1 MLNYQKANSFND
13 YRTSGHSSVVERLV
27 ANEKVVGSSP
37 IARSKIMII
46 WIASYPKSGNT
57 YLRSFISSYYFSKK
71 GKFDFDLL
79 LNILQFPSIKFSKKK
94 INSEMEAS
102 QNWVYNQQQ
111 FFSGDKIHF
120 IKTHSSLN
128 QYNGNNFTNKNL
140 SLGAIYI
147 VRDPRNLI
155 TSMTHHYSLNYEQ
168 AYLKLINEN
177 QTLLEKSSDGDFS
190 NFTFLGSW
198 SSHYKSWQNT
208 NEFKTLFI
216 KYEDLEDNKYDT
228 FKKIIAFI
236 NSLKTNKSSIN
247 EKKLINSI
255 NSTSFSNLRN
265 KEENEGFEES
275 VYSRSGQKKRF
286 FNLGFNNRWQKI
298 LPKNI
303 LQKLNNTLQN
313 DLNDLGYI
321 IND

>member
-1 MLNYQKANSFND
+1 M
-13 YRTSGHSSVVERLV
+13 VERLV

-37 IARSKIMII
+37 IARSRIMII

-57 YLRSFISSYYFSKK
+57 YLRSFISSYYYSKK

-79 LNILQFPSIKFSKKK
+79 LKILQFPSIKFSKKK
-94 INSEMEAS
+94 INSELEAS
-102 QNWVYNQQQ
+102 QSWIYNQQQ

-120 IKTHSSLN
+120 VKTHNSLDN
-128 QYNGNNFTNKNL
+128 YKGNSFTTKNL

-155 TSMTHHYSLNYEQ
+155 TSMTHHYSLNYEE
-168 AYLKLINEN
+168 AYLKLINDK
-177 QTLLEKSSDGDFS
+177 QTLLEKSTDGDYS

-198 SSHYKSWQNT
+198 SNHYKSWKNT
-208 NEFKTLFI
+208 NDFKTLFI
-216 KYEDLEDNKYDT
+216 KYEDLENDKLDT
-228 FKKIIAFI
+228 FKKIVYFI
-236 NSLKTNKSSIN
+236 NRLKGDTSLIN

-255 NSTSFSNLRN
+255 NSTNFSNLRN

-275 VYSRSGQKKRF
+275 IYSRSGKKKRF

-303 LQKLNNTLQN
+303 LLKLNNTLQN
-313 DLNDLGYI
+313 DLNTLGYET
-321 IND
+321 NE

>member
-1 MLNYQKANSFND
+1 
-13 YRTSGHSSVVERLV
+13 
-27 ANEKVVGSSP
+27 
-37 IARSKIMII
+37 MII

-57 YLRSFISSYYFSKK
+57 YLRSFISSYYYSKK

-79 LNILQFPSIKFSKKK
+79 LKILQFPSIKFSKKK
-94 INSEMEAS
+94 INSELEAS
-102 QNWVYNQQQ
+102 QSWIYNQQQ

-120 IKTHSSLN
+120 VKTHNSLDN
-128 QYNGNNFTNKNL
+128 YKGNSFTTKNL

-155 TSMTHHYSLNYEQ
+155 TSMTHHYSLNYEE
-168 AYLKLINEN
+168 AYLKLINDK
-177 QTLLEKSSDGDFS
+177 QTLLEKSTDGDYS

-198 SSHYKSWQNT
+198 SNHYKSWKNT
-208 NEFKTLFI
+208 NDFKTLFI
-216 KYEDLEDNKYDT
+216 KYEDLENDKLDT
-228 FKKIIAFI
+228 FKKIVYFI
-236 NSLKTNKSSIN
+236 NRLKGDTSLIN

-255 NSTSFSNLRN
+255 NSTNFSNLRN

-275 VYSRSGQKKRF
+275 IYSRSGKKKRF

-303 LQKLNNTLQN
+303 LLKLNNTLQN
-313 DLNDLGYI
+313 DLNTLGYET
-321 IND
+321 NE

>member
-1 MLNYQKANSFND
+1 M
-13 YRTSGHSSVVERLV
+13 VERLV

-37 IARSKIMII
+37 IARSNIMII

-71 GKFDFDLL
+71 GKFNFDLL
-79 LNILQFPSIKFSKKK
+79 LNVLQFPSLKFAKNK
-94 INSEMEAS
+94 ISSELEAS
-102 QNWVYNQQQ
+102 QNWIYNQQQ
-111 FFSGDKIHF
+111 FFSGDKVHF

-128 QYNGNNFTNKNL
+128 EYNGYRFTDKNL

-155 TSMTHHYSLNYEQ
+155 TSMTHHYSLNYDQ
-168 AYLKLINEN
+168 AYSKLINEK
-177 QTLLEKSSDGDFS
+177 QTLLEKSSDGDYS

-198 SSHYKSWQNT
+198 SSHYKSWKNT

-216 KYEDLEDNKYDT
+216 KYEDLENNKLDT
-228 FKKIIAFI
+228 FKLIINFI
-236 NSLKTNKSSIN
+236 NNLKKDKSPID
-247 EKKLINSI
+247 EKKFSNSI
-255 NSTSFSNLRN
+255 NSTNFSNLRN

-275 VYSRSGQKKRF
+275 VYSNLGERKRF

-303 LQKLNNTLQN
+303 LIKLNNTFKKE
-313 DLNDLGYI
+313 LNDLGY
-321 IND
+321 NLDD

>member
-1 MLNYQKANSFND
+1 M
-13 YRTSGHSSVVERLV
+13 VERLV

-79 LNILQFPSIKFSKKK
+79 FNILQFPSVKFVKKK
-94 INSEMEAS
+94 INSESEAS
-102 QNWVYNQQQ
+102 RNWIYNQQQ

-120 IKTHSSLN
+120 LKTHSSLN
-128 QYNGNNFTNKNL
+128 QYKGNSFTTKNL

-147 VRDPRNLI
+147 VRDPRNII

-168 AYLKLINEN
+168 SYLKLINEK
-177 QTLLEKSSDGDFS
+177 QTLLEKSLDGDYS

-198 SSHYKSWQNT
+198 SNHYKSWKNT

-216 KYEDLEDNKYDT
+216 RYEDLENNKLDT
-228 FKKIIAFI
+228 FRQIVNFI
-236 NSLKTNKSSIN
+236 NTLKKDKSSIN
-247 EKKLINSI
+247 EKKLVNSV
-255 NSTSFSNLRN
+255 NSTNFSNLKN
-265 KEENEGFEES
+265 KEKNEGFEES
-275 VYSRSGQKKRF
+275 PYSKSGEKKSF

-298 LPKNI
+298 LPRNI
-303 LQKLNNTLQN
+303 ILKLNNTFQN
-313 DLNDLGYI
+313 DLNDLGY
-321 IND
+321 NLNE

>member
-1 MLNYQKANSFND
+1 M
-13 YRTSGHSSVVERLV
+13 VERLV

-79 LNILQFPSIKFSKKK
+79 LNILQFPSVKFVKKK

-102 QNWVYNQQQ
+102 QNWIYNQQQ
-111 FFSGDKIHF
+111 FFSGNKIHF
-120 IKTHSSLN
+120 LKTHSSLN
-128 QYNGNNFTNKNL
+128 QYKGNNFTTKNL

-147 VRDPRNLI
+147 VRDPRNII

-168 AYLKLINEN
+168 SYLKLINEK
-177 QTLLEKSSDGDFS
+177 QTLLEKSIGEDYS

-198 SSHYKSWQNT
+198 SNHYKSWKNT
-208 NEFKTLFI
+208 NEFNTLFVR
-216 KYEDLEDNKYDT
+216 YEDLENNKLDI
-228 FKKIIAFI
+228 FRKIVNFI
-236 NSLKTNKSSIN
+236 NTLKKDNSPIN
-247 EKKLINSI
+247 EKKLVNSV
-255 NSTSFSNLRN
+255 NSTNFSNLKN
-265 KEENEGFEES
+265 KEKNEGFEES
-275 VYSRSGQKKRF
+275 PYSKSGEKKSF

-303 LQKLNNTLQN
+303 IFKLNNTFQN
-313 DLNDLGYI
+313 DLNDLGY
-321 IND
+321 NLNE

>member
-1 MLNYQKANSFND
+1 M
-13 YRTSGHSSVVERLV
+13 VERLV

-57 YLRSFISSYYFSKK
+57 YLRSFIASYYFSKK

-94 INSEMEAS
+94 INSELEAC
-102 QNWVYNQQQ
+102 QNWIYNQQQ

-120 IKTHSSLN
+120 IKTHNCLN
-128 QYNGNNFTNKNL
+128 QYKGNDFTTKNL
-140 SLGAIYI
+140 SLGAIYV

-155 TSMTHHYSLNYEQ
+155 TSMTHHYSIDYNE
-168 AYLKLINEN
+168 AYSKLINEK
-177 QTLLEKSSDGDFS
+177 QTLLEKSSDGDYS

-198 SSHYKSWQNT
+198 SKHYNSWKNT
-208 NEFKTLFI
+208 DKFKVLFI
-216 KYEDLEDNKYDT
+216 KYEDFENNKLDT
-228 FKKIIAFI
+228 FKKIIYFV
-236 NSLKTNKSSIN
+236 NSLKSENSLIN

-255 NSTSFSNLRN
+255 NSKNFSKLKN

-275 VYSRSGQKKRF
+275 VYSRTGKK
-286 FNLGFNNRWQKI
+286 NVLI
-298 LPKNI
+298 
-303 LQKLNNTLQN
+303 
-313 DLNDLGYI
+313 
-321 IND
+321 

>member
-1 MLNYQKANSFND
+1 
-13 YRTSGHSSVVERLV
+13 
-27 ANEKVVGSSP
+27 
-37 IARSKIMII
+37 MII

-94 INSEMEAS
+94 INSELEAS
-102 QNWVYNQQQ
+102 QNWIYNQRQ
-111 FFSGDKIHF
+111 FFSGEKIHF

-128 QYNGNNFTNKNL
+128 KYKGNSFTNEKL

-168 AYLKLINEN
+168 AYLKLINEK
-177 QTLLEKSSDGDFS
+177 QTLLEKSSDGDCS

-198 SSHYKSWQNT
+198 SNHYKAWKNT
-208 NEFKTLFI
+208 KEFKTLFI
-216 KYEDLEDNKYDT
+216 KYEELENNKFDT
-228 FKKIIAFI
+228 FKKVVNFI
-236 NSLKTNKSSIN
+236 DSLKQNKSYIN

-255 NSTSFSNLRN
+255 NSTNFSNLRN

-275 VYSRSGQKKRF
+275 VYMSSGEKKRF

-298 LPKNI
+298 LPNNI
-303 LQKLNNTLQN
+303 LIKINKTLHN
-313 DLNDLGYI
+313 ELNDLGYY
-321 IND
+321 INE

>member
-1 MLNYQKANSFND
+1 M
-13 YRTSGHSSVVERLV
+13 VERLV

-71 GKFDFDLL
+71 GKFNFDLL
-79 LNILQFPSIKFSKKK
+79 LSILQFPSVKFAKNK
-94 INSEMEAS
+94 INSELEAS
-102 QNWVYNQQQ
+102 QSWVYNQKH
-111 FFSGDKIHF
+111 FFSGEKLHF
-120 IKTHSSLN
+120 IKTHNSLN
-128 QYNGNNFTNKNL
+128 QYKENNFTTKDL

-147 VRDPRNLI
+147 VRDPRNVI
-155 TSMTHHYSLNYEQ
+155 TSMRNHYTLSYEE
-168 AYLKLINEN
+168 AYSKLINEK
-177 QTLLEKSSDGDFS
+177 QTLLEKSIDGDHS

-198 SSHYKSWQNT
+198 SSHYKSWKDSKD
-208 NEFKTLFI
+208 FKTLFI
-216 KYEDLEDNKYDT
+216 KFEDLENNKYDT
-228 FKKIIAFI
+228 FLKIIKFI
-236 NSLKTNKSSIN
+236 NALKKDKSLIN

-255 NSTSFSNLRN
+255 NSTNFSNLRN

-275 VYSRSGQKKRF
+275 VNSKSGKKKRF

-303 LQKLNNTLQN
+303 LSKLNYTFQN
-313 DLNDLGYI
+313 ELNDLGYE